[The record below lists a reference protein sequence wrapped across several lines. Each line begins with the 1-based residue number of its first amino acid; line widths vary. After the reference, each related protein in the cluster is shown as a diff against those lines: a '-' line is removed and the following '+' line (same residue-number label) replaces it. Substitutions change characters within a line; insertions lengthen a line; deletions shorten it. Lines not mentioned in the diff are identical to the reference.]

1 MRKSF
6 EVERLQLQVAV
17 RDRRIKELED
27 YIENVAKAKPPPAK
41 TYETVIMPH
50 KFRTDATKAL

>member
-27 YIENVAKAKPPPAK
+27 YIENVVKGKPPPVK
-41 TYETVIMPH
+41 SYETVIMPR
-50 KFRTDATKAL
+50 KFRTDVTKAL

>member
-27 YIENVAKAKPPPAK
+27 YIENVAKGKLPPVK
-41 TYETVIMPH
+41 TYETVIMPR
-50 KFRTDATKAL
+50 KFRADVTKAL